1 MATKNKTNKSL
12 TKRLRATASGKLK
25 HGQCGKRHLNAH
37 FTPKR
42 RRNLRGTE
50 ITAGTMVKRYLIAM
64 NAY

>member
-1 MATKNKTNKSL
+1 MAKKNKTNKSV
-12 TKRLRATASGKLK
+12 TKRLSATALGKLK
-25 HGQCGKRHLNAH
+25 HAQCGKRHLNAH

-50 ITAGTMVKRYLIAM
+50 TTAGTMVKRYLIAM